1 MARPKSQNSAVC
13 QNKSCAYFRKIGNKE
28 IIKKGKNYAN
38 HHRFLC
44 KHCNVIFVE
53 TKGTPLYRRRLSERK
68 IKQLCKELLETKSI
82 RGIERTINVHRD
94 TIGSYLSA
102 FAEHTKEISKYLTHN
117 LGLSAY
123 EVDEFWTF
131 VKKNKR
137 TLSPIASKNLRLVT
151 SGVSRQ

>member
-1 MARPKSQNSAVC
+1 MARPKSKNNAVC
-13 QNKSCAYFRKIGNKE
+13 QNKSCEYFRKIKGKDVT
-28 IIKKGKNYAN
+28 KQGKNYAK
-38 HHRFLC
+38 HQRYIC
-44 KHCNVIFVE
+44 KYCNVVFVE

-82 RGIERTINVHRD
+82 RGIERTINFHRD

-131 VKKNKR
+131 VKKNKKI
-137 TLSPIASKNLRLVT
+137 LSPVASKNLRLVT
-151 SGVSRQ
+151 SGASRQ